1 MKFGPV
7 PLADALGRI
16 AAHSVQAGAHVI
28 RKGTR
33 FDATHIAALAADGV
47 KEVIAAHIEPE
58 DVPEDAAA
66 ARLAAALAGR
76 GVRAADAF
84 TGRAN
89 LHALHSG
96 ILRLAPGAVEAFN
109 LVDESITLATL
120 PAFSPVAAGD
130 MVATVKIIPFAVPAT
145 KVEQAR
151 ASARNLLEVAPFRRR
166 QVGLVS
172 TLLPGLAQKVVEKT
186 CKVTTARL
194 ARMEA
199 RLVCDLRVPHAPEVL
214 AEAISKARATGA
226 DCIIVFGASAIADRR
241 DVIPVAL
248 ERAGGRVERL
258 GMPVDPGNLLM
269 LGFLGDCPVLG
280 APGCARSPKE
290 NGFDWVLARLLADI
304 PVTGAD
310 IARLGVGGL
319 LSEIPTRPQPRD
331 EPPPD
336 APLTLAAVILAAGR
350 GSRMVGENK
359 LLAQVNGRPVVR
371 HVVEAAL
378 ASAAR
383 PVIVVT
389 GHEAP
394 RIEEALKGLPV
405 MFVHNE
411 RFAEGMAGSVRTG
424 IAAVPRDAGGAILLL
439 GDMPLVSPD
448 LLDAQMAAF
457 GPERGR
463 LIVVP
468 VRDGRRG
475 NPVLW
480 SRRFFPD
487 LCSLDGDVGARHLI
501 AAHGEAVCEVETQGP
516 GAFLDVDTPEALAD
530 VRKAAARTP
539 SVEV

>member
-7 PLADALGRI
+7 PLTQALGRI
-16 AAHSVQAGAHVI
+16 AGHSVQAGGHVF

-33 FDATHIAALAADGV
+33 FEESHLAILRAEGLST
-47 KEVIAAHIEPE
+47 VIAAELE
-58 DVPEDAAA
+58 LGDVPEDEAA
-66 ARLAAALAGR
+66 ARLAAALAGQ
-76 GVRAADAF
+76 GLEAAPAF

-89 LHALHSG
+89 LHAVQAGL
-96 ILRLAPGAVEAFN
+96 LRLAPEAVDAFN

-120 PAFSPVAAGD
+120 PRFSPVMPGD
-130 MVATVKIIPFAVPAT
+130 MVGTVKIIPFAVPEPVVSVAC
-145 KVEQAR
+145 AR
-151 ASARNLLEVAPFRRR
+151 GQGLLEVAPFRRQR
-166 QVGLVS
+166 VALVS
-172 TLLPGLAQKVVEKT
+172 TLLPGLAPKVLDKT
-186 CKVTTARL
+186 RRVTAERL

-199 RLVCDLRVPHAPEVL
+199 RLVCDLRVPHTSAAL
-214 AEAISKARATGA
+214 AAALDEARGLGA
-226 DCIIVFGASAIADRR
+226 QCILVFGASAIADRR
-241 DVIPVAL
+241 DVIPAAL

-269 LGFLGDCPVLG
+269 LGWLGSLPVLG

-290 NGFDWVLARLLADI
+290 NGFDWVLGRVLADI

-319 LSEIPTRPQPRD
+319 LTEIPTRPQPRD

-336 APLTLAAVILAAGR
+336 HPPAIAAVVLAAGR
-350 GSRMVGENK
+350 GTRMVGANK
-359 LLAQVNGRPVVR
+359 LLEPVGGRPVIR
-371 HVVEAAL
+371 CVVEAAL

-389 GHEAP
+389 GHDGP
-394 RIEEALKGLPV
+394 RIEAALAGLPV

-411 RFAEGMAGSVRTG
+411 RFSEGMAGSVRTG

-439 GDMPLVSPD
+439 GDMPLVSTALID
-448 LLDAQMAAF
+448 SQIAAF

-468 VRDGRRG
+468 VREGRRG

-480 SRRFFPD
+480 SRRFFAD
-487 LCSLDGDVGARHLI
+487 LCSLEGDVGARHLI
-501 AAHGEAVCEVETQGP
+501 AVHGEAVCEVEAADL
-516 GAFLDVDTPEALAD
+516 GAFLDVDTPDALAD
-530 VRKAAARTP
+530 VRQVAEGRMLKA
-539 SVEV
+539 